1 MLEIKNLTK
10 KFGIITALNE
20 ISLSIN
26 RGEFFGLLGP
36 NGAGKSTLMD
46 LIIGYSFPDSG
57 HIILEDETIL
67 FNNIEIKKKIGYV
80 PQEISLY
87 KDFTAFQNL
96 EIFGRFFGLKGNVL
110 KSRINEVLELVQLE
124 TRAKSKVEE
133 FSGGMKRRLNL
144 AASILHNPGLILCDE
159 PTVGVDP
166 QSRNAIFEML
176 KKLNS
181 EGKTVIY
188 TTHYMEEAERLC
200 SKMAIIDNGK
210 IIAEGNLK
218 DLINKAG
225 NKEKEKIIKN
235 QETEKFCNE
244 FKEMGIFSEN
254 EYYYEI
260 LPKKKYESLSVLFG
274 RFENLEIKKGYIEM
288 QRPALEDVFLT
299 LTGRSLRD

>member
-124 TRAKSKVEE
+124 TRAKSKVLE

-181 EGKTVIY
+181 EGKTIIY

-225 NKEKEKIIKN
+225 NKEKVKIIKN
-235 QETEKFCNE
+235 RETEKFCNE

-260 LPKKKYESLSVLFG
+260 LPEKKYESLSVLFG

>member
-181 EGKTVIY
+181 EGKTIIY

-225 NKEKEKIIKN
+225 NKEKVKIIKN
-235 QETEKFCNE
+235 RETEKFCNE

-260 LPKKKYESLSVLFG
+260 LPEKKYESLSVLFG

>member
-225 NKEKEKIIKN
+225 NKEKVKIIKN

-260 LPKKKYESLSVLFG
+260 LPEKKYESLSVLFG